1 MVKIDFAQLL
11 NYPLLHV
18 ATWHTPGFTPNCK
31 NQFRIDST
39 WRGHFGW
46 HDQSVLPK
54 ELRLCKINTKFY
66 RYFLTTLKWPVRV
79 ILGSPA
85 PSKNTNSAL
94 QVLVGYCWVGWL
106 WVFPKGIIFF
116 QRWQLQMSLLKSA
129 HFSGK
134 LRTTACGN
142 GNYRKHL
149 FHPFFVVVTVPEP
162 PLIIVPFCRRENWGL
177 AILSNLPSMS

>member
-1 MVKIDFAQLL
+1 MDGKTWWRLTLPSCLTTLFSMLPHDILL
-11 NYPLLHV
+11 VSHPT
-18 ATWHTPGFTPNCK
+18 ARK
-31 NQFRIDST
+31 NQFRIDSI

-54 ELRLCKINTKFY
+54 ELHLCKINIKFY
-66 RYFLTTLKWPVRV
+66 RYFLTTLKWPVKV

-94 QVLVGYCWVGWL
+94 QVLAGYCWVGWL

-134 LRTTACGN
+134 LMTTACGN
-142 GNYRKHL
+142 SSYR
-149 FHPFFVVVTVPEP
+149 
-162 PLIIVPFCRRENWGL
+162 
-177 AILSNLPSMS
+177 